1 MIKNIVFDLD
11 GTLLDTKLVD
21 LIVVRELF
29 ESYGVPKDITE
40 KFYALLKLQPFQ
52 DNVSSVY
59 HRENLWKIALGE
71 TNGKEKYC
79 YQSWEN
85 ARKNAIRKVFDM
97 EWFLRDLANE
107 GFNIFIA
114 TSGDT
119 YTQSMK
125 LAWMN
130 VNYPFFVF
138 DKQNGFDKTSAMS
151 WDTFFRL
158 FKLGKDT
165 LVVGNDFEK
174 DVEIPYSLGRKIAIV
189 GWYEEPTIRN
199 WERFDLLTTKDNT
212 EGFNNCGKFLDY
224 CISLKK

>member
-29 ESYGVPKDITE
+29 ENYGVPKDITE

-97 EWFLRDLANE
+97 DWLLDSLESE
-107 GFNIFIA
+107 GFNIVIA

-119 YTQSMK
+119 YTQSTK

-138 DKQNGFDKTSAMS
+138 DEQNRFNKTSAMS

-165 LVVGNDFEK
+165 FVVGDDFDK
-174 DVEIPYSLGRKIAIV
+174 DILVPCSMGRKTAFVNWYKDTSIV
-189 GWYEEPTIRN
+189 DTEQ
-199 WERFDLLTTKDNT
+199 FDLLTTKYNIKSFD
-212 EGFNNCGKFLDY
+212 NCGKFLDY
-224 CISLKK
+224 CVSLKK